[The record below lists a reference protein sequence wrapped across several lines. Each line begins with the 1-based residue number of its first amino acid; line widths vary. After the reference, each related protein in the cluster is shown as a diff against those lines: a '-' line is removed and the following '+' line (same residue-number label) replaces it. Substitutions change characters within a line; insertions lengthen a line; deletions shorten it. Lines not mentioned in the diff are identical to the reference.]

1 MTIPKLRPHTLNMI
15 AAWIGSLATLSILIL
30 RNPTWMRHAML
41 PVAPIL
47 AAFALLIITA
57 IVRLKP
63 DKDTILAL
71 SGTLGATFSALSYC
85 LFQ

>member
-1 MTIPKLRPHTLNMI
+1 MH
-15 AAWIGSLATLSILIL
+15 
-30 RNPTWMRHAML
+30 HAMV

-47 AAFALLIITA
+47 AAFALLIIAT
-57 IVRLKP
+57 IVRFKP
-63 DKDTILAL
+63 DKDTTLAL